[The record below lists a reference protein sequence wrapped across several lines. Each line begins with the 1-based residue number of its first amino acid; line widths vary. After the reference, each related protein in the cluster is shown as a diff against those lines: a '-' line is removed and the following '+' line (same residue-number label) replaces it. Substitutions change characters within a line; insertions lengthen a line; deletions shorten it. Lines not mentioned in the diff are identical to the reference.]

1 MSTPRETEIRRRR
14 KRGRTMGGGLRRLLA
29 PVLAG
34 ALALA
39 LAGCAEEEP
48 KGIEGRKTL
57 RIGVKFD
64 QPGIGQQTEDGEFEG
79 FDVDVARYVAAYLGA
94 APDFVSITSG
104 DRERLLRER
113 KVDLVVASYSITP
126 DRRLQV
132 NFAGPYIIGHQDI
145 MVREDDADIHSVHD
159 LRGKRLCKAGGSI
172 SWKRVT
178 VELGIR
184 AKLVPATTYGECVE
198 MLEAGMLDALTTDD
212 VILAGFALRRPEA
225 FRLVKAKFTDE
236 KYGIGLHKD
245 DIGGCEAVN
254 RALIAM
260 YQDGTA
266 EKLLARWFQPAGL
279 ETTGHVPQFEG
290 CS

>member
-1 MSTPRETEIRRRR
+1 
-14 KRGRTMGGGLRRLLA
+14 MGSGPRRLLA
-29 PVLAG
+29 AVLAG
-34 ALALA
+34 ALALGA
-39 LAGCAEEEP
+39 GGCAEEGL
-48 KGIEGRKTL
+48 KGIEGKKTL

-64 QPGIGQQTEDGEFEG
+64 QPGIGQQTADGGFEG
-79 FDVDVARYVAAYLGA
+79 FDVDVARYVANYLGA
-94 APDFVSITSG
+94 EPDFVSITSG

-126 DRRLQV
+126 DRRLDV

-159 LRGKRLCKAGGSI
+159 LRGKRLCKTSGSI
-172 SWKRVT
+172 SWQRVT
-178 VELGIR
+178 VELGIKAR
-184 AKLVPATTYGECVE
+184 LVSATTYGQCVE
-198 MLEAGMLDALTTDD
+198 MLEAGELDALTTDD

-225 FRLVKAKFTDE
+225 FRLVNAKFTDE
-236 KYGIGLHKD
+236 KYGIGIHKD

-254 RALIAM
+254 RALTKM

-266 EKLLARWFQPAGL
+266 EKLLTRWFQPTGL